1 MKKNLIRWFK
11 RAPRSFTTERDI
23 PTLSPDEFQ
32 SSEPLMSGLRR
43 SINSQ
48 AFQVALRV
56 IEDAKPI
63 GIPGAGTQPTDYAYN
78 YGLALGYSMA
88 LDNLRNLANIVQQ
101 QQVEATFTY
110 SAENPTEVP
119 DTV

>member
-1 MKKNLIRWFK
+1 M
-11 RAPRSFTTERDI
+11 T
-23 PTLSPDEFQ
+23 
-32 SSEPLMSGLRR
+32 GLRR

-88 LDNLRNLANIVQQ
+88 LDNLRNLATIVQQ
-101 QQVEATFTY
+101 HQVEATFAHN
-110 SAENPTEVP
+110 AENPNELP
-119 DTV
+119 DNL